1 MKTGKRSLENGE
13 KHMANN
19 KGSGL
24 SAGVGIAAL
33 AAAAAGAYYF
43 YGKNGSKHRKNLKSW
58 AVKAR
63 GEVMERVEKLRDVSQ
78 ATYSKAVEQVMDKY
92 KRVKN
97 IDPQELADLGA
108 ELKGHWDRI
117 YTQISG
123 PASKGRKKTTKK

>member
-1 MKTGKRSLENGE
+1 
-13 KHMANN
+13 MANN
-19 KGSGL
+19 KGSGI
-24 SAGVGIAAL
+24 SAGMGIAAL

-43 YGKNGSKHRKNLKSW
+43 YGKDGSKHRKNLKSW

-78 ATYSKAVEQVMDKY
+78 DTYSKAVEQVMDKY

-97 IDPQELADLGA
+97 IDPRELAELGA

-123 PASKGRKKTTKK
+123 PAPKGRKKATKK